1 MAGDWIKMRSNLR
14 RHPKVVRIASALNAD
29 RLRVVGGLHAVWCLF
44 DEHSE
49 DGQLSGYTPSAV
61 DEEIGW
67 PGFTQALI
75 GVGWVDWDGND
86 GLSLPE
92 FDTHNGA
99 SAKRRAQEADRK
111 RAERGAAKERAQ
123 DGEKSSA
130 SDADKKRTREEKRR
144 EEKKKYPPQPPVA
157 RGEASPDVGFDRF
170 WAAWP
175 AHPRKAAKRQCLA
188 KWQAKGL
195 EVQADAIVAKVEA
208 LKTSAAWTKDG
219 GEYIPAP
226 LVWLNQDRWEAPTEA
241 QAAEEAEPWWNGP
254 AKGVRAKGI
263 ELGVGDWNELDEQ
276 WPSYKRRVLQAAGI
290 SVEPHAAVAAQ
301 VGSLFG
307 RVTA

>member
-111 RAERGAAKERAQ
+111 RAERGAAKEQAQ
-123 DGEKSSA
+123 EVCKSSA

-144 EEKKKYPPQPPVA
+144 EESSSLRSEEKQRASRPPSLGEDFLVA
-157 RGEASPDVGFDRF
+157 QGVPSQAAKDWLKVRKSHRAPLTESAWEGIVSEASKAGITPAEAVQVCARKGWRGFNHAWDWQSAGVVGGAISTAKARNRQEERRNTM
-170 WAAWP
+170 AA
-175 AHPRKAAKRQCLA
+175 L
-188 KWQAKGL
+188 
-195 EVQADAIVAKVEA
+195 
-208 LKTSAAWTKDG
+208 G
-219 GEYIPAP
+219 GEFVTGASHATGDYIDA
-226 LVWLNQDRWEAPTEA
+226 
-241 QAAEEAEPWWNGP
+241 
-254 AKGVRAKGI
+254 
-263 ELGVGDWNELDEQ
+263 
-276 WPSYKRRVLQAAGI
+276 
-290 SVEPHAAVAAQ
+290 
-301 VGSLFG
+301 
-307 RVTA
+307 

>member
-111 RAERGAAKERAQ
+111 RAERGAAKEQAQ
-123 DGEKSSA
+123 GVEKSSA

-144 EEKKKYPPQPPVA
+144 EESSSLRSEERQRASRLPADWTLPDEWAVFCRTERPDLDPSKTAERFADYWRAKPGAQGRKLDWLATWRNWVRNERAPPPGQ
-157 RGEASPDVGFDRF
+157 RLSR
-170 WAAWP
+170 
-175 AHPRKAAKRQCLA
+175 
-188 KWQAKGL
+188 
-195 EVQADAIVAKVEA
+195 
-208 LKTSAAWTKDG
+208 
-219 GEYIPAP
+219 
-226 LVWLNQDRWEAPTEA
+226 
-241 QAAEEAEPWWNGP
+241 AAEN
-254 AKGVRAKGI
+254 
-263 ELGVGDWNELDEQ
+263 
-276 WPSYKRRVLQAAGI
+276 
-290 SVEPHAAVAAQ
+290 AAVIAELTGGLMAPKPKEQ
-301 VGSLFG
+301 SRATGEIIDV
-307 RVTA
+307 